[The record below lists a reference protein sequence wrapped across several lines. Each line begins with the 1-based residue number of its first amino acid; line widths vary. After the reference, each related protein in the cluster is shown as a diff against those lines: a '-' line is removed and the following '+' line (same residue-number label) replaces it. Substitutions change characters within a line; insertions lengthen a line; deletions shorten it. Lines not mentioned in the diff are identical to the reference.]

1 MLPPDDR
8 RALAPEDLNRSA
20 ITLRPGSDQDAET
33 YIRLIGDAWAEFPG
47 VVFDVDGE
55 LPELR
60 ALASH
65 FTAMGGA
72 VWLAESGQGMIAA
85 RPLREDGAWEIGR
98 MYVAKSARGTGLA
111 QHLLATAEAHARA
124 AGAERMVLWTD
135 TRFEAAHAFYEK
147 AGYVRQGAIR
157 ILDDLS
163 KSLEFR
169 YAKPSRGLVVEMLDA
184 AAAASAERRLA
195 EILIAC
201 VAAGASVSYLHPLS
215 REKSRAFWKRVSTDV
230 AQGHRVLLAAWA
242 EGHLAGTVQL
252 DLATPENQPHRAE
265 VGKLLVDPAFR
276 RQGVGEALMRRA
288 EQAAQRLGR
297 KLLTLD
303 TRAGDLAEPLYR
315 RLGWQEGG
323 RIPGYSLDEAG
334 RARDTL
340 YFFKQLPA

>member
-1 MLPPDDR
+1 ML
-8 RALAPEDLNRSA
+8 RAGTDA
-20 ITLRPGSDQDAET
+20 DAET

-47 VVFDVDGE
+47 IVFDVDGE

-60 ALASH
+60 ALATH
-65 FTAMGGA
+65 FAALDGA
-72 VWLAESGQGMIAA
+72 LWLAEDGQGAGIGMVAT
-85 RPLREDGAWEIGR
+85 RPLREDQAWEIGR
-98 MYVAKSARGTGLA
+98 MYVARSARGTGIA
-111 QHLLATAEAHARA
+111 RRLLATAEAHARA
-124 AGAERMVLWTD
+124 EGAERMILWTD

-169 YAKPSRGLVVEMLDA
+169 YAKPCRGLVVEMLDA

-201 VAAGASVSYLHPLS
+201 VAGGASVSYLRPLS
-215 REKSRAFWKRVSTDV
+215 PEKSRAFWKRVSTGV
-230 AQGHRVLLAAWA
+230 AQGHRVLLAAWVDGA
-242 EGHLAGTVQL
+242 LAGTVQL
-252 DLATPENQPHRAE
+252 DLATPENQQHRAE
-265 VGKLLVDPAFR
+265 VAKLLVDPAFR

-297 KLLTLD
+297 RLLTLD
-303 TRAGDLAEPLYR
+303 TSADDLGAPLYR
-315 RLGWQEGG
+315 HLGWQESG
-323 RIPGYSLDEAG
+323 RVPGYALDAEG

-340 YFFKQLPA
+340 FFHKLIG